1 MVKKKAS
8 KKNIASAMRNL
19 EDALLNTNSKKNK
32 KNNVISKRKKDG
44 NILLLTDIIE
54 LSPYKDMN
62 YKLITIKKN
71 IHNIIKSDIENWI
84 KNNMSSITDES
95 IKKSLN
101 TLKYNKK

>member
-8 KKNIASAMRNL
+8 KKHISSAKKDHK
-19 EDALLNTNSKKNK
+19 DALLRTNSKNTK
-32 KNNVISKRKKDG
+32 KTNTISKRKKDE
-44 NILLLTDIIE
+44 NVLLLTDIIE

-62 YKLITIKKN
+62 FKLITMKKN
-71 IHNIIKSDIENWI
+71 ISNIIKSDIKNWI

>member
-62 YKLITIKKN
+62 YKLITMKKN

>member
-62 YKLITIKKN
+62 YKLTTMKKN

-101 TLKYNKK
+101 TLKYNNK

>member
-8 KKNIASAMRNL
+8 KKNIASAMKNL
-19 EDALLNTNSKKNK
+19 EDALLNTNSKNIK
-32 KNNVISKRKKDG
+32 KINTINKRKKDE
-44 NILLLTDIIE
+44 NVLLLTDIIE

-62 YKLITIKKN
+62 YKLITMKKN

-84 KNNMSSITDES
+84 KSNMSSITDES

-101 TLKYNKK
+101 TLKYNNK

>member
-95 IKKSLN
+95 INKSLN

>member
-62 YKLITIKKN
+62 YKLITMKKN

-95 IKKSLN
+95 IKKSLK
-101 TLKYNKK
+101 TLKYNNK

>member
-62 YKLITIKKN
+62 YKLITMKKN

-101 TLKYNKK
+101 TLKYNNK

>member
-1 MVKKKAS
+1 MVKRKAS
-8 KKNIASAMRNL
+8 KKHISSAMKDL
-19 EDALLNTNSKKNK
+19 EDALLNTNSKNTK
-32 KNNVISKRKKDG
+32 KTNTISKRKKDE
-44 NILLLTDIIE
+44 NVLLLTDIIE

-62 YKLITIKKN
+62 FKLITMKKN
-71 IHNIIKSDIENWI
+71 ISNIIKSDIKNWI

>member
-8 KKNIASAMRNL
+8 KKNISSAMKNL
-19 EDALLNTNSKKNK
+19 EDALLNTNSKKTK
-32 KNNVISKRKKDG
+32 KKNVISKRKKDE

-62 YKLITIKKN
+62 YKLITMKKN

-101 TLKYNKK
+101 TLKYNNK

>member
-62 YKLITIKKN
+62 YKLITMKKN
-71 IHNIIKSDIENWI
+71 IHNIVKSDIENWI

>member
-62 YKLITIKKN
+62 YQLITMKKN

-101 TLKYNKK
+101 TLKYNNK

>member
-8 KKNIASAMRNL
+8 KKNISSAMKNL

-62 YKLITIKKN
+62 YKLITMKKN

-101 TLKYNKK
+101 TLKYNNK

>member
-32 KNNVISKRKKDG
+32 KKNVISKRKKDG

-62 YKLITIKKN
+62 YKLITMKKN
-71 IHNIIKSDIENWI
+71 IHNIIKPDIENWI

-101 TLKYNKK
+101 TLKYNNK

>member
-8 KKNIASAMRNL
+8 KKNIASSMRNL
-19 EDALLNTNSKKNK
+19 EDAILSKNSKKNK

-62 YKLITIKKN
+62 YKLITMKKN

-101 TLKYNKK
+101 TLKYNNK